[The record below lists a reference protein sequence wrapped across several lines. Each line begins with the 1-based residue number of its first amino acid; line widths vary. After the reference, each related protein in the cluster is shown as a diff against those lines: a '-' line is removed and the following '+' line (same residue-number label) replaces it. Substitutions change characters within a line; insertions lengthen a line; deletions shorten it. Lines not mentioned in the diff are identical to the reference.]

1 MSRLQDQRK
10 RPLTIDWELD
20 DMPLSSRAFRVYGH
34 LIRRAGVDGA
44 IFPSYASIGEHCFKG
59 DMPDAKPESR
69 RNAAIRAVK
78 ELQDHKLVKVIKRK
92 DEQNDSN
99 HSNFYVL
106 TDKSEWVKVVMS
118 DTPPSDVT
126 SLPLVISHHYPS
138 DVTSPKGTTNED
150 TTNYKISSFN
160 ENDTLDIDQKHSAG
174 FDEFFNAWNNF
185 CGSLP
190 KVRKNSEAEK
200 LIKRELK
207 NRTSFEL
214 VEAIQMGARVVSA
227 DPFWQKNKYGLVN
240 LLRHLDSKVEV
251 NESNGGFVGAD
262 ATAFSLAS
270 GIWDAVK

>member
-1 MSRLQDQRK
+1 MFQTIAKEKTRSDNGTFSGWEYIVDDQVHRPTEKPTSDKTDFGKSATTKNTYSTKETSLQKEMSFYENDALEK
-10 RPLTIDWELD
+10 KKKKTPGLD
-20 DMPLSSRAFRVYGH
+20 DYYS
-34 LIRRAGVDGA
+34 
-44 IFPSYASIGEHCFKG
+44 
-59 DMPDAKPESR
+59 
-69 RNAAIRAVK
+69 
-78 ELQDHKLVKVIKRK
+78 
-92 DEQNDSN
+92 
-99 HSNFYVL
+99 
-106 TDKSEWVKVVMS
+106 
-118 DTPPSDVT
+118 
-126 SLPLVISHHYPS
+126 
-138 DVTSPKGTTNED
+138 
-150 TTNYKISSFN
+150 
-160 ENDTLDIDQKHSAG
+160 
-174 FDEFFNAWNNF
+174 AWNNY

-190 KVRKNSEAEK
+190 KVRNNREAEK